1 MIYLL
6 FKSALDSTAFFQ
18 LCKFSS
24 KAFGKKKNPGGEIVK
39 KKKKNL
45 PKKDLM
51 LKILVTIPKTDLF
64 W

>member
-6 FKSALDSTAFFQ
+6 FKSARDSTAFLQ

-39 KKKKNL
+39 KKKEKKKSPQKRFDVENL
-45 PKKDLM
+45 CNYTKD
-51 LKILVTIPKTDLF
+51 
-64 W
+64 